1 MSEILLI
8 VIAIIVTVFL
18 ACLYS
23 CLVVASRRFEEDE
36 KDAQ

>member
-8 VIAIIVTVFL
+8 VIAIIVAVFL

-23 CLVVASRRFEEDE
+23 CLVVASRRSEEEE